1 MKIKFNMKDLIFNFF
16 FKDDWKEEKPKW
28 SMALLHS
35 VIYLLYNS
43 K

>member
-1 MKIKFNMKDLIFNFF
+1 MKMLIFN
-16 FKDDWKEEKPKW
+16 KDDWKEEKPKW
-28 SMALLHS
+28 RMVLLHS

>member
-1 MKIKFNMKDLIFNFF
+1 MKFDMKILIFNSFCCW
-16 FKDDWKEEKPKW
+16 DDRKEEKPKW
-28 SMALLHS
+28 RMDLLHS